1 MNYCLVHQLHVCN
14 NLTLLVTNY
23 IIMGMKVYL
32 DNAATTKM
40 SREVKKAMLP
50 FFDTIYGNQSSS
62 HSFGMEANFYVQQA
76 REQFANV
83 LNCRTNEIY
92 FTSSGSES
100 NSWAIVGLAMAN
112 KEKGNHIITSKIEH
126 DSILNACAYLENL
139 GFKVTYLD
147 VNELG
152 EVNLEQLEKAITP
165 QTILISIM
173 MANNEVGT
181 KQDIKKIS
189 QIAHDKNI
197 IFHTDAVQ
205 TFGLEKIDVNKMGI
219 DALSAS
225 SHKIYGPKGMG
236 LLYLKSGIKIDNLI
250 FGGNQEFGKR
260 GGTLNTAGVVGF
272 AKATEISYKNLEKTQ
287 KYLKNLQNY
296 LIFRLKNEFSNKIE
310 INGNPQNC
318 MPQIVS
324 VSFLNQDANIL
335 LIELDQA
342 KIAVSR
348 GSACTAGS
356 NLPSYVLQAMG
367 KQKQANSTIR
377 FSLGKYTRKKD
388 IDYVIK
394 VLKNIIK

>member
-1 MNYCLVHQLHVCN
+1 
-14 NLTLLVTNY
+14 
-23 IIMGMKVYL
+23 MGMKVYL

-76 REQFANV
+76 REQFATV
-83 LNCRTNEIY
+83 LNCKTNEIY

-112 KEKGNHIITSKIEH
+112 REKGNHIITSKIEH

-152 EVNLEQLEKAITP
+152 EVNLKQLEKAITP

-205 TFGLEKIDVNKMGI
+205 TFGLEKIDVNEMGI

-310 INGNPQNC
+310 INVNPQNC

-367 KQKQANSTIR
+367 KQNQANSTIR

>member
-1 MNYCLVHQLHVCN
+1 
-14 NLTLLVTNY
+14 
-23 IIMGMKVYL
+23 MGMKVYL
-32 DNAATTKM
+32 DNSATTKM
-40 SREVKKAMLP
+40 SKEVKKAMLP
-50 FFDTIYGNQSSS
+50 FFDEIYGNQNSS
-62 HSFGMEANFYVQQA
+62 HSFGMEANYYVQQS
-76 REQFANV
+76 REQFARV
-83 LNCRTNEIY
+83 LNCKTNEIY

-100 NSWAIVGLAMAN
+100 NSWAIVGLSMAN
-112 KEKGNHIITSKIEH
+112 REKGKHIITTKIEH
-126 DSILNACAYLENL
+126 DSILNACKYLETL
-139 GFKVTYLD
+139 GFDVTYID

-152 EVNLEQLEKAITP
+152 EVNIEQLKNAITP
-165 QTILISIM
+165 QTILISVM

-181 KQDIKKIS
+181 KQNIEKIS
-189 QIAHDKNI
+189 QIAKENNI

-219 DALSAS
+219 DALSVSA
-225 SHKIYGPKGMG
+225 HKIYGPKGMG
-236 LLYLKSGIKIDNLI
+236 LLYLKNGIKIENLI

-287 KYLKNLQNY
+287 KNLKKLQNY
-296 LIFRLKNEFSNKIE
+296 LIFRLKTEFSNKIE
-310 INGNPQNC
+310 VNGNLQNC

-324 VSFLNQDANIL
+324 VSFLNHDANIL
-335 LIELDQA
+335 LIELDRA

-367 KQKQANSTIR
+367 KQEQANSTIR

-394 VLKNIIK
+394 VLKNIM

>member
-1 MNYCLVHQLHVCN
+1 
-14 NLTLLVTNY
+14 
-23 IIMGMKVYL
+23 MGMKVYL

-83 LNCRTNEIY
+83 LNCKTNEIY

-260 GGTLNTAGVVGF
+260 GGTLNTAAVVGF

>member
-1 MNYCLVHQLHVCN
+1 
-14 NLTLLVTNY
+14 
-23 IIMGMKVYL
+23 MGMKVYL

-76 REQFANV
+76 REQFATV
-83 LNCRTNEIY
+83 LNCKTNEIY

-205 TFGLEKIDVNKMGI
+205 TFGLEKIDVNEMGI